1 MKRSSLY
8 GHIIELLDII
18 RSSRLPADNL
28 VREFFRS
35 RRYLGAADRRYI
47 SEQTYGILRR
57 YRWLEAIVADA
68 LARTGS
74 QIDHEGCS
82 SLLFCAAHAV
92 RSLGR
97 EPDEVR
103 TDLKELGPQATPG
116 LDLESFAGSLK
127 DALPYSPAEESPS
140 QTIPVEY
147 SFPDFIV
154 QEWLERFGVDE
165 TRSLCAALNRP
176 AQTTIRVNTLKCSVD
191 ECRTRLPEAE
201 IGHTEGRW
209 APAGLVLAKRLNI
222 ESVPAF
228 RQGWFEMQD
237 EGSQLLSHL
246 LSVRQGECVVDACA
260 GGGGKTLHLGALM
273 QNRGTI
279 LSIDVDDR
287 RLRRLTRRVRRA
299 GVSISLVLS
308 AQRQSDAIE
317 QFRGKADAVLVDA
330 PCSGVGT
337 FRRNPGAKLLLT
349 EDDVTAFART
359 QRRILERYSS
369 LVRPGGRLL
378 YATCTLLRRENE
390 EIVHE
395 FLSHHPE
402 FAVASL
408 APVLEKLGIDAQ
420 DDGSVTLLPH
430 RTDTDGFYACL
441 MIKPA

>member
-18 RSSRLPADNL
+18 RRSRRPADIL
-28 VREFFRS
+28 VRRFFRS
-35 RRYLGAADRRYI
+35 RSYLGAADRRFI
-47 SEQTYGILRR
+47 SEETFGILRR

-68 LARTGS
+68 LSRAGS
-74 QIDHEGCS
+74 QAGQETCP
-82 SLLFCAAHAV
+82 SLLLCAAYAV
-92 RSLGR
+92 RSVGR
-97 EPDEVR
+97 KEDEVR
-103 TDLKELGPQATPG
+103 TDLKDLEGHATSG
-116 LDLESFAGSLK
+116 LDLESFIGFLQ
-127 DALPYSPAEESPS
+127 DALPYSPAEDSPL
-140 QTIPVEY
+140 QTLPVEY

-165 TRSLCAALNRP
+165 TRSLCAALNMP
-176 AQTTIRVNTLKCSVD
+176 APTSIRVNTLKCSVD
-191 ECRTRLPEAE
+191 ECRTRLTETGIE
-201 IGHTEGRW
+201 CTEGRW
-209 APAGLVLAKRLNI
+209 SPAGLVLAKRLTV
-222 ESVPAF
+222 EAVPAF

-246 LSVRQGECVVDACA
+246 VSVQQGECVVDACA

-273 QNRGTI
+273 QNRGSI

-287 RLRRLTRRVRRA
+287 RLRRLARRVERA
-299 GVSISLVLS
+299 GVSIALVLS
-308 AQRQSDAIE
+308 AQRQNEAIE
-317 QFRGKADAVLVDA
+317 QFRGKADVVLVDA

-349 EDDVTAFART
+349 EDDITAFART

-390 EIVHE
+390 EIVHN
-395 FLSHHPE
+395 FLSRHPE
-402 FAVASL
+402 FAAASL
-408 APVLEKLGIDAQ
+408 APVLEELGIDAQ
-420 DDGSVTLLPH
+420 GDGSVTLLPH

-441 MIKPA
+441 MVKPA